1 MSRSPGGGDARV
13 ILMTIVGPGG
23 QVDVGVR
30 SDATAADLARH
41 LGAVIGISPGGA
53 VAEHWTP
60 PRPGG
65 AQALRQPL
73 PPLVPLADAGVLDGD
88 VVILADAAG
97 AHGSERTAAPPVAA
111 AWERGM
117 AAYDLR

>member
-1 MSRSPGGGDARV
+1 MSRNPGGGDARV
-13 ILMTIVGPGG
+13 ILVTIVGPGG

-30 SDATAADLARH
+30 SDATAADLAWH
-41 LGAVIGISPGGA
+41 LGAVIGIGAGGA

-73 PPLVPLADAGVLDGD
+73 SP
-88 VVILADAAG
+88 VVLADAAG
-97 AHGSERTAAPPVAA
+97 ARGSERTAAPPVAA
-111 AWERGM
+111 THERGT
-117 AAYDLR
+117 AANDLR

>member
-1 MSRSPGGGDARV
+1 MSRNPGGDDARV
-13 ILMTIVGPGG
+13 ILVTIVGPGG

-30 SDATAADLARH
+30 SDATAAELAWH
-41 LGAVIGISPGGA
+41 LGAVIGIGAGGA

-73 PPLVPLADAGVLDGD
+73 SPLVSLANAGVLDGD
-88 VVILADAAG
+88 VVVLADAAG
-97 AHGSERTAAPPVAA
+97 ARGSERTAAPPVAA
-111 AWERGM
+111 ARERGT
-117 AAYDLR
+117 AANDLR